1 MQGLFFNNREWLAL
15 FLTVGH
21 TITDGAIDVILIETS
36 KISMSVNKNTRVFIV
51 VIYSLINLLTRTIF
65 VEKIN

>member
-15 FLTVGH
+15 FLTVDH

-36 KISMSVNKNTRVFIV
+36 KISMSVKKILVFYCGYLIFNKF
-51 VIYSLINLLTRTIF
+51 LL
-65 VEKIN
+65 E

>member
-15 FLTVGH
+15 FLTVDH

-36 KISMSVNKNTRVFIV
+36 KISMSVKKNTRVFIV
-51 VIYSLINLLTRTIF
+51 VIQSLINSY
-65 VEKIN
+65 

>member
-36 KISMSVNKNTRVFIV
+36 KISMSVKKNTRVFIV
-51 VIYSLINLLTRTIF
+51 VI
-65 VEKIN
+65 